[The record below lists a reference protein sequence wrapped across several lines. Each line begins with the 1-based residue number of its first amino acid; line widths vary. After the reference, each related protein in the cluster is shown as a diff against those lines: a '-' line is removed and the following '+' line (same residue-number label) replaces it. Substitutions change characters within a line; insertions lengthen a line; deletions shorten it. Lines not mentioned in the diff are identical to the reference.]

1 MANTVALE
9 VTRMLAA
16 VWLMLSTLL
25 YSLQL
30 STGSFPKPLTEE
42 EERRY
47 LELAQKGDLEAR
59 NILIERNLRLVAH
72 IMKKYYAQT
81 ADQEDL
87 ISIGTIGLIK
97 GITTYDPSK
106 GARLATYA
114 ARCVENEI
122 LMYFRSQRK
131 SAQDVSLS
139 DYIDTGADGAPLA
152 LMDMVA
158 EDCDLLEQICS
169 REMAQQLHRALD
181 GCLTEQEKQV
191 IVLRYGLDGQPP
203 KRQREVAQI
212 TGISRSYVSRI
223 EKKALEKLRRALDG

>member
-1 MANTVALE
+1 MENGRAMANTVVLE
-9 VTRMLAA
+9 VIRMLSA

-30 STGSFPKPLTEE
+30 STGSFPKPLTEA
-42 EERRY
+42 EERHY
-47 LELAQKGDLEAR
+47 LALAQQGDLDAR
-59 NILIERNLRLVAH
+59 NVLIERNLRLVAH

-97 GITTYDPSK
+97 GITTFDPSK

-122 LMYFRSQRK
+122 LMYFRSQKK

-139 DYIDTGADGAPLA
+139 DYIETGADGAPLA
-152 LMDMVA
+152 LMDVVA

-169 REMAQQLHRALD
+169 REMAQQLRRAID
-181 GCLTEQEKQV
+181 ERLTPQEKQV
-191 IVLRYGLDGQPP
+191 IVLRYGLNGQPP

-212 TGISRSYVSRI
+212 TGISRSYVSHRGYC
-223 EKKALEKLRRALDG
+223 KR